1 MLILTSGLVVVLKK
15 FLRKRRCIDR
25 KDEASDVNQN
35 SNENQSL
42 QPADSEIVASSSSGI
57 NQYDYPSCRIKTRK
71 TTYELREEERDN
83 IFEIARHDYC
93 ILANV
98 EEDTGYQALK
108 KYKIYQ
114 ENN

>member
-1 MLILTSGLVVVLKK
+1 MVVLKK
-15 FLRKRRCIDR
+15 FLRKRRCIER

-42 QPADSEIVASSSSGI
+42 QPADSEIVASSSSS
-57 NQYDYPSCRIKTRK
+57 SCRIKTRK